1 MNPAGLRLLDKDQ
14 VATAL
19 GIRRHEI
26 GTLLGSPGFPAALGY
41 YRGRWVWDEAAVKRY
56 LDERQAARTG
66 PPRRARISIGGGTHD

>member
-26 GTLLGSPGFPAALGY
+26 GAMLGRPDFPTALGY
-41 YRGRWVWDEAAVKRY
+41 YRGRWVWDEAAVKHY
-56 LDERQAARTG
+56 LAERQAARTG
-66 PPRRARISIGGGTHD
+66 PPPRARISIGGGSQ